1 MFARIINLD
10 SRPDRWKLME
20 HYVKASKYN
29 IQRFSAVQF
38 KNSDN
43 VKAMLSY
50 RAKAD
55 FQRERVQHEAI
66 KGKGA
71 IGCAVSHFLVWKEF
85 LESNAEFCLV
95 LEDDLNPKYAAG
107 LDEAID
113 AMLKESSTW
122 DIGLLG
128 WCGSLPPKRKDG
140 TIIPFPSS
148 RGFVGAQAYLLNR
161 QAAETLTKH
170 VFPLE
175 MQIDFL
181 MQSIADDACLR
192 IKSSSKPKIK
202 QQFTGYSNVF
212 TFCLLCEPLYVYL
225 LIIFL
230 VCLNILLLYKLKS
243 LK

>member
-1 MFARIINLD
+1 MFARVINLD
-10 SRPDRWKLME
+10 SRPDRWRLME
-20 HYVKASKYN
+20 KYIQASKYK
-29 IQRFSAVQF
+29 IERFSAVQF
-38 KNSDN
+38 SDSDN
-43 VKAMLSY
+43 VKDMLSY

-71 IGCAVSHFLVWKEF
+71 IGCAVSHFLVWKAF
-85 LESNAEFCLV
+85 LESDAQYCLV

-107 LDEAID
+107 LDDAID
-113 AMLKESSTW
+113 SMLQISNTW
-122 DIGLLG
+122 DIALLG
-128 WCGSLPPKRKDG
+128 WCGNLPPKRKDE
-140 TIIPFPSS
+140 TLIPFPSS

-161 QAAETLTKH
+161 MAAETLVKR

-181 MQSIADDACLR
+181 IQSIADDACLR
-192 IKSSSKPKIK
+192 IKASSKPKIR

-225 LIIFL
+225 LILFL
-230 VCLNILLLYKLKS
+230 VCLNIFLYSKIKTLK
-243 LK
+243 

>member
-1 MFARIINLD
+1 MIFGRIINLD
-10 SRPDRWKLME
+10 SRPDRWRLME
-20 HYVKASKYN
+20 NYVKASKYN
-29 IQRFSAVQF
+29 LQRFSAIQF
-38 KNSDN
+38 SKEDN
-43 VKAMLSY
+43 VKDMLSY

-66 KGKGA
+66 QGKGA
-71 IGCAVSHFLVWKEF
+71 IGCAVSHFLVWREF
-85 LESNAEFCLV
+85 LQSNAEFCLV

-107 LDEAID
+107 LDESIE
-113 AMLKESSTW
+113 AMLEERASW
-122 DIGLLG
+122 DIALLG
-128 WCGSLPPKRKDG
+128 WCGKLPPKRNDE

-161 QAAETLTKH
+161 YAAEVLVSK

-192 IKSSSKPKIK
+192 IKASKKTKIR

-212 TFCLLCEPLYVYL
+212 TFCLLCEPMYVYAF
-225 LIIFL
+225 IG
-230 VCLNILLLYKLKS
+230 ILLLTNIYLFLK
-243 LK
+243 K